1 MGSLGPTWV
10 STWPTCR
17 TDISRR
23 EGLEPKRMARVYT
36 TGALTGAV
44 TTPVAVSALS
54 ISSIVRPRVSKP
66 MNSAATIP
74 RMDQA
79 AK

>member
-1 MGSLGPTWV
+1 
-10 STWPTCR
+10 
-17 TDISRR
+17 
-23 EGLEPKRMARVYT
+23 MARAYT

-66 MNSAATIP
+66 MNGAATIP